1 MTDQRK
7 PLPWTLRIGAIL
19 AAALFAAWCALLWP
33 EWLGEP
39 NLTHGLFMPVVLAA
53 LLYES
58 ARSASPSFLPDNAW
72 VDALQAGAAVFALLA
87 AAAGGF
93 YGDTMG
99 WDHGLAEFF
108 LSSAMAALILVVLM
122 ALGRS
127 GVRALPFGW
136 PCAAAVL
143 LCVLCAPL
151 PPGTSARLTQALQLG
166 VTESVL
172 RILNAVG
179 VPAFRTGNVIELAHA
194 RVGVEEACSG
204 LRSLVSCVF
213 AGIFISAAWVRR
225 PLARWLIVLV
235 AAPLALGMNLL
246 RSLGLAYAASRGLRI
261 DGLLHDVAG
270 IAILVATSAGPRP
283 PGSVARPGRRGAAG
297 PRGSAP
303 LRPSG
308 GAPGWIALCAL
319 VGAAALTASW
329 ILRPLEFASPK
340 GALPN
345 LSSILPESVEGWS
358 VSTSEDLRQ
367 YAPELRTGCLMQRT
381 YTRLR
386 PWGREEVTLYVAFW
400 RPGQASVSLVSSHT
414 PDMCWPGQGWDM
426 LPERTGTEDL
436 RVDRRA
442 LPPSQARAFVRPQ
455 EKLYVWYW
463 HLYGGRPV
471 EDFDTHSPRRLLAE
485 VVANGIRANRS
496 QIFVRISANAGWS
509 QVADGPLLAAFFS
522 GLRGWGF

>member
-1 MTDQRK
+1 MVTEQGN
-7 PLPWTLRIGAIL
+7 PLPWTLRVGAIL
-19 AAALFAAWCALLWP
+19 AAALFAAWCALMSP
-33 EWLGEP
+33 EWLTEP
-39 NLTHGLFMPVVLAA
+39 NLTHGLFIPIVLAA
-53 LLYES
+53 LLYEG
-58 ARSASPSFLPDNAW
+58 ARSRTPRYLPDNAGMD
-72 VDALQAGAAVFALLA
+72 VLQGAVAVFALLA

-99 WDHGLAEFF
+99 WDHALAEFF
-108 LSSAMAALILVVLM
+108 LGAAMAALVLVLLM
-122 ALGRS
+122 ALGRD
-127 GVRALPFGW
+127 GARVLPFGW

-143 LCVLCAPL
+143 LCLLCAPV
-151 PPGTSARLTQALQLG
+151 PPGTSSRLTSALQLG

-213 AGIFISAAWVRR
+213 AGIFISAAWMRR
-225 PLARWLIVLV
+225 PVARVVLVLV
-235 AAPLALGMNLL
+235 AAPLALAMNLL
-246 RSLGLAYAASRGLRI
+246 RSLGLAYAAGRGLRI

-270 IAILVATSAGPRP
+270 IAILVATSALLVFMGAVLGGAHEAP
-283 PGSVARPGRRGAAG
+283 ARPLP
-297 PRGSAP
+297 PRGP
-303 LRPSG
+303 FR

-319 VGAAALTASW
+319 IAAAALTVSW
-329 ILRPLEFASPK
+329 AMRPLEFASPK

-345 LSSILPESVEGWS
+345 LASIIPDRAEGWE
-358 VSTSEDLRQ
+358 VSAPEDLRP

-386 PWGREEVTLYVAFW
+386 PWGREEVTLYVAYW

-426 LPERTGTEDL
+426 LPEATGTEDL
-436 RVDRRA
+436 RVERRA
-442 LPPSQARAFVRPQ
+442 LPPSQARTFVRPE

-471 EDFDTHSPRRLLAE
+471 EDFDTHSPRRLLSE
-485 VVANGIRANRS
+485 VVAHGIRANRS

-509 QVADGPLLAAFFS
+509 QVADGPLLATFFS
-522 GLRGWGF
+522 GLRRWGF

>member
-1 MTDQRK
+1 MVTEQRM
-7 PLPWTLRIGAIL
+7 PFPWTFRVGTIL
-19 AAALFAAWCALLWP
+19 VAVLFAVWCALMWP
-33 EWLGEP
+33 EWMSQP

-53 LLYES
+53 LLYEGAKS
-58 ARSASPSFLPDNAW
+58 RSPHYLPDNAGM
-72 VDALQAGAAVFALLA
+72 DILQGAVAVFAVLA

-99 WDHGLAEFF
+99 WDHALAQFF
-108 LSSAMAALILVVLM
+108 LGTAMAALILVLLM
-122 ALGRS
+122 AMGRN
-127 GVRALPFGW
+127 GARALPFGW

-143 LCVLCAPL
+143 LCVLCAPV
-151 PPGTSARLTQALQLG
+151 PPGTSARLTAALQLG

-213 AGIFISAAWVRR
+213 AGIFISAAWMRR
-225 PLARWLIVLV
+225 TAARVLIVLI
-235 AAPLALGMNLL
+235 AAPLALAMNLL
-246 RSLGLAYAASRGLRI
+246 RSLGLAYAAGRGLRI

-270 IAILVATSAGPRP
+270 IAILVATSAILVFMGAVLGGSQGEPAPRAQ
-283 PGSVARPGRRGAAG
+283 V
-297 PRGSAP
+297 
-303 LRPSG
+303 PSG
-308 GAPGWIALCAL
+308 RFRRAPGWIALCAL
-319 VGAAALTASW
+319 VAATALTVSW
-329 ILRPLEFASPK
+329 AMRPLEFASPK

-345 LSSILPESVEGWS
+345 LASILPDRVEGWE
-358 VSTSEDLRQ
+358 VSAPEDLRI

-386 PWGREEVTLYVAFW
+386 PWGREEVTLYVAYW

-426 LPERTGTEDL
+426 VPEVTGTEAL
-436 RVDRRA
+436 RVGHRA
-442 LPPSQARAFVRPQ
+442 LPPSQARAFVRPE

-463 HLYGGRPV
+463 HLYGGLPV

-485 VVANGIRANRS
+485 VVANGIRANRN

-509 QVADGPLLAAFFS
+509 QVADGPLLATFFS
-522 GLRGWGF
+522 GLRRWGF